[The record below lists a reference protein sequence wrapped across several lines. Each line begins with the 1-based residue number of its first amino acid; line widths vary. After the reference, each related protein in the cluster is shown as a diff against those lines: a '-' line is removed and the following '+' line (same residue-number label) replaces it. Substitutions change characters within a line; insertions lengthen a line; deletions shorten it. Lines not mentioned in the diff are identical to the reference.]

1 MHHFRLFIHEK
12 SSIIIVEPAVSLG
25 ACFVFGIGRRGI
37 VCNELV
43 QMLMQFC
50 QLLSVQIKLFLPSS
64 SFPQYFSSIFNY
76 NQNVGQNE
84 VKGKGKGKNKN

>member
-1 MHHFRLFIHEK
+1 MTMFDLSVGTINLSKFKRVK
-12 SSIIIVEPAVSLG
+12 VKG
-25 ACFVFGIGRRGI
+25 ADKFGIGRRGI

>member
-1 MHHFRLFIHEK
+1 MTMFDLSVGTINLSKFKRVK
-12 SSIIIVEPAVSLG
+12 VKG
-25 ACFVFGIGRRGI
+25 ADKFGRCGI

-84 VKGKGKGKNKN
+84 VKGKGKGNNRLLIT